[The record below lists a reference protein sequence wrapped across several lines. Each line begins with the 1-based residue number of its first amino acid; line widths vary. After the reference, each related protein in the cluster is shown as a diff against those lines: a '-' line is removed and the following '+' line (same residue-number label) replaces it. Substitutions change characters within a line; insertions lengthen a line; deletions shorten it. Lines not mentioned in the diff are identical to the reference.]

1 MTQRVTGPRTTLRGV
16 VPGAPVRVEHHRIST
31 DDVTPDLVEYMV
43 VVTPDE
49 ASLAAL
55 VPPLA
60 ELVAGAR
67 IRILDL
73 AVVVRGA
80 DAVVTVHEIETVES
94 LAGLRHVDGEVGGLL
109 SQQDV
114 ATAGLALRPGTVGLV
129 IVTESRWAEPLSV
142 AARSAGGQIV
152 GGERIPPHRVAD
164 GLAERLDDEPK
175 GG

>member
-1 MTQRVTGPRTTLRGV
+1 MVTRAPDRGE
-16 VPGAPVRVEHHRIST
+16 PLGIAT

-43 VVTPDE
+43 VVTRDE

-55 VPPLA
+55 VPALA

-73 AVVVRGA
+73 AVVVRARDGA
-80 DAVVTVHEIETVES
+80 VAVHEVEAVES
-94 LAGLRHVDGEVGGLL
+94 LAGLRHVEGEAGGLL

-114 ATAGLALRPGTVGLV
+114 ATAGLALHPGTAGLV
-129 IVTESRWAEPLSV
+129 IVTEDRWAEPLSV
-142 AARSAGGQIV
+142 AAREAGGRIV
-152 GGERIPPHRVAD
+152 GGERIPPPRVAD
-164 GLAERLDDEPK
+164 ALAEQRDDEHE

>member
-1 MTQRVTGPRTTLRGV
+1 V
-16 VPGAPVRVEHHRIST
+16 VPGAPVRVEDLRIST

-43 VVTPDE
+43 VLTPDE

-55 VPPLA
+55 VPALA

-67 IRILDL
+67 IRVLDL

-80 DAVVTVHEIETVES
+80 DGAMTVREVETVES
-94 LAGLRHVDGEVGGLL
+94 LAGLRHVEGEVGSLL

-114 ATAGLALRPGTVGLV
+114 ATAGLALRPGTAGLV

-142 AARSAGGQIV
+142 AARNAGGRIV
-152 GGERIPPHRVAD
+152 GGERIPPRRVAD
-164 GLAERLDDEPK
+164 ALAQLLDDEPK
-175 GG
+175 GDRHATNAAGPP

>member
-1 MTQRVTGPRTTLRGV
+1 V
-16 VPGAPVRVEHHRIST
+16 VPGAPVRVEDLRIST

-43 VVTPDE
+43 VLTPDE

-55 VPPLA
+55 VPALA

-67 IRILDL
+67 IRVLDL

-80 DAVVTVHEIETVES
+80 DGAMTVREVETVES
-94 LAGLRHVDGEVGGLL
+94 LAGLRHVEGEVGSLL

-114 ATAGLALRPGTVGLV
+114 ATAGLALRPGTAGLV

-142 AARSAGGQIV
+142 AARDAGGRIV
-152 GGERIPPHRVAD
+152 GGERIPPRRLAD
-164 GLAERLDDEPK
+164 ALAELRDDEPE